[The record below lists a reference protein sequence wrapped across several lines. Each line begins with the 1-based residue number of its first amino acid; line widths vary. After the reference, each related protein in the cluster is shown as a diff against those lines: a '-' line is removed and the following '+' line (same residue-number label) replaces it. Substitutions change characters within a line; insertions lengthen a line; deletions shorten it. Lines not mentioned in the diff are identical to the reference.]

1 MYKKCRNCGKRFD
14 AVDPGQWVYK
24 IGGIYFCRWNCK
36 RAYER
41 QQEEQRKMRGK
52 KITRAQKETAVQLAM
67 EGKDPVAY
75 LSEIGN
81 DGRIAWGRI
90 RLDLKKNFPERYNQL
105 PEHQRL
111 NPAGKVQVAEVP
123 EKKAEEQEEEVI
135 GTMSIET
142 SNEIREIIRQQ
153 MEEEEENGPINEP
166 LETGEKTMGIREPL
180 RYEGMMV
187 TGVTGE
193 FGEYRVVVNNGG
205 QWIDYRNQNRIVL
218 TVDDWRAWLKEL
230 KHAARILGVE
240 LGTENTR

>member
-1 MYKKCRNCGKRFD
+1 MYKKCWNCGKRFD
-14 AVDPGQWVYK
+14 VLDQGRYVYK
-24 IGGIYFCRWNCK
+24 IGNIWFCRWNCQV
-36 RAYER
+36 AYEK
-41 QQEEQRKMRGK
+41 QQEEKKKMRGK
-52 KITRAQKETAVQLAM
+52 KITRAEKETAVQLAM

-75 LSEIGN
+75 LTELGN

-90 RLDLKKNFPERYNQL
+90 RLALKKNFPERYNQL
-105 PEHQRL
+105 PENQRL

-123 EKKAEEQEEEVI
+123 EKPEEEPEEEAI
-135 GTMSIET
+135 ETMRIET
-142 SNEIREIIRQQ
+142 SDEIREIIRQQ
-153 MEEEEENGPINEP
+153 MEEEEENGPINGP

-180 RYEGMMV
+180 RYEGMTV

-193 FGEYRVVVNNGG
+193 FGEYRMVANNGG

-240 LGTENTR
+240 LETEKTR